1 MVVFGLCKLFVFLLV
16 CWKRILFVSANVV
29 HPLPPHHLPPHPL
42 PPHHLPIHLLL
53 PAPLRVARR
62 EEKNDNQHHYQL
74 EEVLIPEGGGGG
86 GEGEGESMRERHKL
100 PRLPLPHFQYKYVSG
115 HHSNTTGRTPKSSMI
130 CVVTSVARSY
140 PHLTT
145 SPLFWKYALISR
157 RICREGGREGGG
169 RGREG
174 GREEGEGG
182 REGGRGREREG
193 GRREREGERGGR

>member
-1 MVVFGLCKLFVFLLV
+1 
-16 CWKRILFVSANVV
+16 
-29 HPLPPHHLPPHPL
+29 
-42 PPHHLPIHLLL
+42 
-53 PAPLRVARR
+53 
-62 EEKNDNQHHYQL
+62 
-74 EEVLIPEGGGGG
+74 
-86 GEGEGESMRERHKL
+86 MRERHKL

-157 RICREGGREGGG
+157 RICREGGREGEGREGGREGGG

-174 GREEGEGG
+174 GREG
-182 REGGRGREREG
+182 GGRGRERGEG
-193 GRREREGERGGR
+193 GRRKSDHGKHVARHTNTDIITQATAIVLSFLSAATHVHVHRP